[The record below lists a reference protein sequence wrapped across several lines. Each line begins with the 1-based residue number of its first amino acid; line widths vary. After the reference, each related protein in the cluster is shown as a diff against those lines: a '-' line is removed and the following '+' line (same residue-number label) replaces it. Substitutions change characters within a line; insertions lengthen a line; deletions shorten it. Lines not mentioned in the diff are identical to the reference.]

1 MTDDSQYE
9 DFPNTEGLYRNR
21 TENKTL
27 EVEIKKPS
35 AENSHYTMPDLW
47 VNSKQT
53 PI

>member
-21 TENKTL
+21 TESKTL

-35 AENSHYTMPDLW
+35 AENSHYTMPALW

>member
-21 TENKTL
+21 IERETL
-27 EVEIKKPS
+27 ELEIKKLS
-35 AENSHYTMPDLW
+35 VENSHYTMPTLW